1 MSRNLWGDFP
11 VEEDVK
17 TPESVLRDQAQ
28 ILAEATQGLLDGRL
42 EFSQKGSDF
51 DIRFYIVAPLLNNF
65 RYLVARVV
73 YPATLFPVEVWGA
86 DELLAYTCK
95 DMDEFEEAIGRILQS
110 ENTRRAY
117 SVLLAQSRNR

>member
-73 YPATLFPVEVWGA
+73 YPATLFPVEVWGG
-86 DELLAYTCK
+86 
-95 DMDEFEEAIGRILQS
+95 GRIAGIHLQGHGRIRGS
-110 ENTRRAY
+110 HRQDSAVRKYPPSLFSA
-117 SVLLAQSRNR
+117 AGPIP